1 MAKSPKKKVFLKA
14 IIIKSKKLVKEEIK
28 NIYKLNK
35 INLNLII

>member
-1 MAKSPKKKVFLKA
+1 LKT
-14 IIIKSKKLVKEEIK
+14 IIIKFKKIIEKEIK